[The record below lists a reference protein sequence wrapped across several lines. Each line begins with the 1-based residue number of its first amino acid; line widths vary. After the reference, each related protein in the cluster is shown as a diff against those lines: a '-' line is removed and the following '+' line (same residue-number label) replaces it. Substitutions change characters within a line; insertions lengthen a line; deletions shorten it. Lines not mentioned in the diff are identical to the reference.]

1 MSNRTYASRRLA
13 SLGSYAFAEV
23 DQEVAKLRA
32 RGIEPIDFGVGD
44 PTDPTPEVVR
54 RATARAVDERR
65 SAGYPSYIG
74 EAAFRTAVAD
84 WSRTRFGVSLD
95 PDSEISATVGAKE
108 AVFNFHEAV
117 VDPGDVVLCP
127 SPGYPPYSRG
137 TLFADGEPYHLPLT
151 AERGFLVDLGAI
163 PTDVARRAKVLW
175 INYPNSPS
183 GAVAPRSFLHEVLEF
198 AASYDLIVAS
208 DEAYSEIYF
217 GAPPRSML
225 NVGKERVLA
234 FNSLSKRSAMT
245 TYRIGWV
252 AGDPEL
258 VALFR
263 QVKTNIDSGTPTFIQ
278 DGAGR
283 GARRREPRAGL
294 SRAVPAQARPAV
306 RGAGRSGIARLPAGG
321 VAVRVAARPRAPEL
335 GAVRHRSAAPGD
347 RHRDHAG
354 SVDFGRQPRRAQP
367 GRGLRTLRPGALD
380 RADETRRGAV
390 AQGDVLT
397 SGANLPPGGLCF

>member
-1 MSNRTYASRRLA
+1 MSDDKSYASKRLA

-44 PTDPTPEVVR
+44 PTVPTPEIVR
-54 RATARAVDERR
+54 RATTRGVEQRQ

-74 EAAFRTAVAD
+74 DAAFRTAVAD
-84 WSRTRFGVSLD
+84 WTGRRFGVALD
-95 PDSEISATVGAKE
+95 PESEVSATIGAKE

-137 TLFADGEPYHLPLT
+137 TLFAEGEPYHLPLT
-151 AERGFLVDLGAI
+151 SERDFLVDLGAI
-163 PTDVARRAKVLW
+163 PTEIARRAKVLW

-183 GAVAPRSFLHEVLEF
+183 GAVAPRSFLQEVLEF
-198 AASYDLIVAS
+198 AASFDLIVAS

-217 GAPPRSML
+217 GAPPLSML

-252 AGDPEL
+252 AGDPDL

-278 DGAGR
+278 DGAVAALGDESHVR
-283 GARRREPRAGL
+283 DFREQYRRKRDLLCAALVEAGL
-294 SRAVPAQARPAV
+294 PDCTPAASLYVWQRVPEHLSSVEFATALLHPDIAIVTTPGAWISDANPDEANPGEGYV
-306 RGAGRSGIARLPAGG
+306 RFALVP
-321 VAVRVAARPRAPEL
+321 
-335 GAVRHRSAAPGD
+335 
-347 RHRDHAG
+347 
-354 SVDFGRQPRRAQP
+354 SVEQTRRAAEL
-367 GRGLRTLRPGALD
+367 LRKTA
-380 RADETRRGAV
+380 
-390 AQGDVLT
+390 
-397 SGANLPPGGLCF
+397 F

>member
-1 MSNRTYASRRLA
+1 MSRTGIHASRRLA

-44 PTDPTPEVVR
+44 PTDPTPEIVR
-54 RATARAVDERR
+54 RATARAVEERQC
-65 SAGYPSYIG
+65 AGYPSYIG
-74 EAAFRTAVAD
+74 DAAFRAAVAD
-84 WSRTRFGVSLD
+84 WTRGRFGISLD
-95 PDSEISATVGAKE
+95 SESEISATVGAKE

-137 TLFADGEPYHLPLT
+137 TLFAEGEPYHLPLT
-151 AERGFLVDLGAI
+151 AERDFLVDLGAI
-163 PTDVARRAKVLW
+163 PTEVARRAKVLW

-217 GAPPRSML
+217 GAPPLSML

-252 AGDPEL
+252 AGDPDL

-278 DGAGR
+278 DGAVAALGDESHVR
-283 GARRREPRAGL
+283 GFREQYRRKRDLLCAALVEAGL
-294 SRAVPAQARPAV
+294 PDCRPAASLYV
-306 RGAGRSGIARLPAGG
+306 WQRVPEHLSSVQFATALLHPEIGI
-321 VAVRVAARPRAPEL
+321 V
-335 GAVRHRSAAPGD
+335 
-347 RHRDHAG
+347 
-354 SVDFGRQPRRAQP
+354 
-367 GRGLRTLRPGALD
+367 TTPGAWISDANPGESNPGEGYVRFALVPS
-380 RADETRRGAV
+380 V
-390 AQGDVLT
+390 AQTKRAAELLHKAT
-397 SGANLPPGGLCF
+397 F